1 MKVRKTEFQ
10 NEMRRKKKKRNEE
23 FMSSISKGS
32 NEQKGLINMFVIEA
46 SGKFK
51 NGKLAEK

>member
-1 MKVRKTEFQ
+1 
-10 NEMRRKKKKRNEE
+10 
-23 FMSSISKGS
+23 MSGISKGS

-46 SGKFK
+46 QEIL

>member
-1 MKVRKTEFQ
+1 MKWG
-10 NEMRRKKKKRNEE
+10 KKKKRNEE